1 MNFCDKRLLVAL
13 SFLALILASS
23 SAFAVTRTVTS
34 SGNSGAGS
42 LRATVGA
49 SADGDVIV
57 FDSSISSISLGSQI
71 EITTTL
77 TITGPAADELTI
89 SGGNSARIFYVNAS
103 GKTVNLNRIRI
114 ANGRSQATPVLNAIV
129 GGGAIYHSAGILNI
143 DECEFVS
150 NVTDDGNGTTTF
162 GYGGAIMSQSELHV
176 SNSSFSFNSL
186 SNANAYGGGAVY
198 CQDNTTD
205 HDVSFN
211 NCTFYANSVVS
222 GNAGADGGA
231 IAISENTGSGTDTAP
246 LVTITSCTF
255 YDNNSNNNG
264 EEIYIFT
271 NGPDVAITLQ
281 NNIFDRDAADGGQV
295 SVECDCATGIT
306 ATSNGGNIYWDT
318 PDAQIPTA
326 GTRDQTGQGV
336 DGSGLTGTLGLN
348 GGSTQTIPITSG
360 ASLADDNG
368 VSGGPVLSRDQR
380 NFTREGN
387 PDSGAYEFNG
397 TPTFYTIFPTDNST
411 DVSVTTNLVVT
422 FEHNVSLFTGNLSI
436 HRISDD
442 SLVEQIAATSATG
455 DGTKIITFDPV
466 NPLPGNTALYV
477 NYTAQAFQ
485 APRGELHAAISNN
498 STWNFTTGAAPNL
511 PPVIATTNT
520 VVSGRTGENLNIYV
534 TVSDPESATSEIVL
548 TGTSSN
554 VGLVPDNNIVQ
565 LGLTTATTCFRVTTA
580 ALSTFGTV
588 EITITATDTSA
599 NTASTTFTITF
610 SPTLPTALA
619 FDGMTSLDNQGFN
632 LSNVSGFSNRFIVQ
646 VHADAN
652 RESDDI
658 IVTTGTFNAFDQNSA
673 PDGVATTEYKLFTG
687 FGKTGVGDGSGPA
700 PALFVPGVSVTTNTV
715 RVQLRDQFARGA
727 NLTLSTAAD
736 SAVSL
741 SSTTV
746 TLTVLL
752 PPAVQLG
759 LTSTNGTTS
768 GDKGDGVGND
778 GFNGGVTNFA
788 GSTTVPVTVASL
800 DAANWI
806 TATGNSTFPIF
817 FFTTTISVTSDN
829 PDVVLSGAGISYT
842 FSPLAAVQSKSLTIT
857 YNGSGTTT
865 AVITYQH
872 DGTGSMGSTSV
883 TITIDPADPV
893 VATSNT
899 AISMLEDI
907 STRVYVS
914 VFDAQSITSAI
925 VLTAESGTPAII
937 GSDNIVQTGATTAV
951 TCFAVTTASTNT
963 NGSVSITISGKD
975 PDGNIGSTSFSI
987 NVIPVNDIPSFATGA
1002 NAVVEEGAASYD
1014 LPFATGITDGD
1025 PEVNQTLTFHLV
1037 VDNPSLFA
1045 TQPIVATTNGNL
1057 RFGVAA
1063 ATTGIAVVQ
1072 ISLSDNGG
1080 TSNGGVNTTA
1090 TQTFTITVNNLN
1102 DAPIFSTGSNVTV
1115 NEDSGA
1121 YNQPFATGIDDGDP
1135 STTQVLTFHV
1145 VATNSSLFSVQ
1156 PSIEVSN
1163 GNLSFTP
1170 ASNAN
1175 GFTAVQ
1181 VSLSDDGPNGG
1192 GEVNTSATQTFYITI
1207 NPVNDPPSINAP
1219 GTATTLQNGTTT
1231 VTINIADIDNPIG
1244 SLQVSATSSNLT
1256 LVTNGGFTFSP
1267 TAGTMTMT
1275 IRPECGQVGLSFVT
1289 ITVEDNGSPNLSSTA
1304 ILSLFVTPA
1313 PAFDITGATAPCPR
1327 ISVQYGIPATPGA
1340 TYEWDVTNGILIS
1353 GQGTTSASINWE
1365 SGTTG
1370 SVHATIITPAGCTFS
1385 SVLFV
1390 STLNISANPDYAIT
1404 ATGSSVTFNVLTND
1418 DGSTLVLIGATDPP
1432 NGSLV
1437 TNANGSVTYTPDGGF
1452 EGFDSFNY
1460 TIRDANGCLE
1470 TGASVQVVVSDQVD
1484 RINLF
1489 YVERQK
1495 DKVGPVRGMR
1505 NPRGTAVSPDGN
1517 NVYVAGQ
1524 ADNSVVIFDRTASDG
1539 TLTYVGRERHNSNG
1553 VQSMR
1558 YPTGVVVSPDGKH
1571 VYVASYG
1578 SGAVVSFTRNSGTG
1592 ELTYL
1597 ERKVDGKFD
1606 AGKKI
1611 VGISRAIELTL
1622 SRDGKSLYVTGY
1634 TDNSV
1639 VLFRRD
1645 VNTGLLQFVERH
1657 KDGQGGVDG
1666 LRYPLGL
1673 DVSPDGKNVYVSG
1686 SGDDAVAVFARD
1698 NTTGK
1703 LTYRSRV
1710 EDGNGGVD
1718 GIADAADVAVSSDGD
1733 HVYVAGYGD
1742 EAIAAFSRDGNG
1754 DLTYINKVTG
1764 GLLDGI
1770 ASLESSPNGVHIFG
1784 AAEIDDA
1791 LVVLE
1796 RDASSGELTYLEG
1809 LRDGV
1814 DGTDGLKGARF
1825 VSVSPDGFHLY
1836 TAGYDDKAVSVAYRN
1851 RQPVAHD
1858 DATSVN
1864 PSSSVEV
1871 TVLDNDNEKDDG
1883 ESLEVTAKTDGTLGT
1898 VAITGGGTKV
1908 EYTAGAATGN
1918 DTFTY
1923 TIEDGMGGSST
1934 ATVAVNVSS
1943 STKRGFDDAASAND
1957 ERIAVH
1963 PNPVR
1968 DAATILLNGMEGR
1981 SITVRVYDMQGRRVV
1996 ELFRGEATQSMQ
2008 LTWNVGAF
2016 NIAAGS
2022 YALVVESALETG
2034 AVERLQQSLQIVR

>member
-1 MNFCDKRLLVAL
+1 MNLCDKRLLAVL
-13 SFLALILASS
+13 SFLALFLASS
-23 SAFAVTRTVTS
+23 SAFAATLTVTS
-34 SGNSGAGS
+34 SLNSGAGS

-49 SADGDVIV
+49 SSDGDVIV
-57 FDSSISSISLGSQI
+57 FDESISLITLSSEI
-71 EITTTL
+71 EIATTL

-89 SGGNSARIFYVNAS
+89 SGGSSARIFYVLAP
-103 GKTVNLNRIRI
+103 GKTVNLNRMRLE
-114 ANGRSQATPVLNAIV
+114 NGRSQAAPVLNSIA
-129 GGGAIYHSAGILNI
+129 GGGAIYHSSGILNI
-143 DECEFVS
+143 DECEFS
-150 NVTDDGNGTTTF
+150 GNVADDGNGSTSF
-162 GYGGAIMSQSELHV
+162 GYGGAIASQSELHV
-176 SNSSFSFNSL
+176 SNTLFTNNSL
-186 SNANAYGGGAVY
+186 NNANAYGGGAVY

-211 NCTFYANSVVS
+211 NCTFTGNSVIN

-271 NGPDVAITLQ
+271 QGPDVSITLQ
-281 NNIFDRDAADGGQV
+281 NNIFDRNAADGSQV

-326 GTRDQTGQGV
+326 GTRDQTAQGI
-336 DGSGLTGTLGLN
+336 DGSGLTGTLGSN
-348 GGSTQTIPITSG
+348 GGSTRTIPITSG

-368 VSGGPVLSRDQR
+368 VSGGPVLARDQR
-380 NFTREGN
+380 NFLREGN
-387 PDSGAYEFNG
+387 PDSGAFEFNG

-422 FEHNVSLFTGNLSI
+422 FEHNVTLFTGNLSI
-436 HRISDD
+436 HRVSDD

-485 APRGELHAAISNN
+485 APRGELHAAVTGN

-520 VVSGRTGENLNIYV
+520 VIAGRTGDNVNIYV

-554 VGLVPDNNIVQ
+554 VGLVPDNNIQQ
-565 LGLTTATTCFRVTTA
+565 LGLTSATTCFRVTTA
-580 ALSTFGTV
+580 GLSTFGTV
-588 EITITATDTSA
+588 QITITATDTSA

-610 SPTLPTALA
+610 LPTLPTALS

-632 LSNVSGFSNRFIVQ
+632 LSNVSGFGNRFIIQ

-652 RESDDI
+652 RESDNI

-673 PDGVATTEYKLFTG
+673 PNAVVQTQYSLFTG
-687 FGKTGVGDGSGPA
+687 FGQTGVGDGAGPA
-700 PALFVPGVSVTTNTV
+700 PATFGPSVATTSNSI
-715 RVQLRDQFARGA
+715 RLQLRDRVARGA
-727 NLTLSTAAD
+727 NLTLSTAAGG
-736 SAVSL
+736 SVGL
-741 SSTTV
+741 SSTTI
-746 TLTVLL
+746 TLTLLL

-759 LTSTNGTTS
+759 LTSTHGTTS
-768 GDKGDGVGND
+768 GDKGDGIGND

-788 GSTTVPVTVASL
+788 GTTTVPVTLASL

-817 FFTTTISVTSDN
+817 FFTTTVSVTSDN

-842 FSPLAAVQSKSLTIT
+842 FSPLAATQTRNLTIT
-857 YNGSGTTT
+857 YNGMGTTT

-872 DGTGSMGSTSV
+872 DGSMGSTSV

-893 VATSNT
+893 IATSNT
-899 AISMLEDI
+899 AVSMLEDI
-907 STRVYVS
+907 STRIYVS
-914 VFDAQSITSAI
+914 VFDAQSATSAI
-925 VLTAESGTPAII
+925 VLSAESGVAAII

-951 TCFAVTTASTNT
+951 TCFLVTTASANT
-963 NGSVSITISGKD
+963 NGSVSITISGID
-975 PDGNIGSTSFSI
+975 PDGNIGSTEFSI
-987 NVIPVNDIPSFATGA
+987 SVIPVNDAPSFTTGA

-1014 LPFATGITDGD
+1014 LPFATGISDGD
-1025 PEVNQTLTFHLV
+1025 PEVVQALTFHLV
-1037 VDNPSLFA
+1037 ILENPALFA
-1045 TQPIVATTNGNL
+1045 TQPTVATTNGNL

-1063 ATTGIAVVQ
+1063 ATTGTAIVR

-1080 TSNGGVNTTA
+1080 TANGGVNTTG

-1102 DAPIFSTGSNVTV
+1102 DAPVFSTGSNVTV
-1115 NEDSGA
+1115 NEDSGP
-1121 YNQPFATGIDDGDP
+1121 YDQPFATGIDDGDP

-1156 PSIEVSN
+1156 PSIAVST

-1175 GFTAVQ
+1175 GITEVQ

-1192 GEVNTSATQTFYITI
+1192 SEVNTSATQSFFITI
-1207 NPVNDPPSINAP
+1207 NPVNDPPSITSIADQ
-1219 GTATTLQNGTTT
+1219 TFSENGTTT
-1231 VTINIADIDNPIG
+1231 VSFSIDDIDDLVG
-1244 SLQVSATSSNLT
+1244 SLNVSATSSNMS
-1256 LVTNGGFTFSP
+1256 LVTSGGFSFSP
-1267 TAGTMTMT
+1267 TASNMTMT
-1275 IRPECGQVGLSFVT
+1275 VRPSCGETGVAV
-1289 ITVEDNGSPNLSSTA
+1289 ITVTVTDGGAPALTSTA
-1304 ILSLFVTPA
+1304 VFSVTVTPA
-1313 PAFDITGATAPCPR
+1313 PAFEITGGTEPCPR
-1327 ISVQYGIPATPGA
+1327 ISVQYDIPSTPGA
-1340 TYEWDVTNGILIS
+1340 TYEWDVTNGILVS
-1353 GQGTTSASINWE
+1353 GQGTTNATINWE

-1370 SVHATIITPAGCTFS
+1370 SVRATIITPAGCTFS
-1385 SVLFV
+1385 SLLIIT
-1390 STLNISANPDYAIT
+1390 TLNISANPDYAIT
-1404 ATGSSVTFNVLTND
+1404 ATGASVTFNVLTND
-1418 DGSTLVLIGATDPP
+1418 DGSTLVLIGATDPAH
-1432 NGSLV
+1432 GTLS
-1437 TNANGSVTYTPDGGF
+1437 TNANGNVTYTPDGGF
-1452 EGFDSFNY
+1452 EGYDSFNY

-1489 YVERQK
+1489 YVESQK

-1517 NVYVAGQ
+1517 HVYVAGQ
-1524 ADNSVVIFDRTASDG
+1524 ADNSIVIFEREAADG
-1539 TLTYVGRERHNSNG
+1539 TLTYVDRARHNVDG

-1592 ELTYL
+1592 GLTYL
-1597 ERKVDGKFD
+1597 ERKLDGKLD

-1611 VGISRAIELTL
+1611 VGISRAIELTI

-1657 KDGQGGVDG
+1657 KDGSGGVDG

-1673 DVSPDGKNVYVSG
+1673 DVSPDGKNVYVAG
-1686 SGDDAVAVFARD
+1686 SADDAVAVFARD

-1703 LTYRSRV
+1703 LTWRQKV

-1718 GIADAADVAVSSDGD
+1718 GIADAADVAVSSDGE

-1742 EAIAAFSRDGNG
+1742 EAIAAFSRDSNG
-1754 DLTYINKVTG
+1754 DLTFIHKVSG

-1770 ASLESSPNGVHIFG
+1770 ASLEASPNGTHIFG

-1796 RDASSGELTYLEG
+1796 RDAATGELTYLEG

-1814 DGTDGLKGARF
+1814 DGVDGLKGARF
-1825 VSVSPDGFHLY
+1825 VAISPDGFHLY

-1923 TIEDGMGGSST
+1923 TIEDGKGGSST

-1943 STKRGFDDAASAND
+1943 STKRGFEVAGAAND
-1957 ERIAVH
+1957 ERISLH

-1981 SITVRVYDMQGRRVV
+1981 NITVRVYDMQGRRVA
-1996 ELFRGEATQSMQ
+1996 ELFRGEATNNMQ
-2008 LTWNVGAF
+2008 LTWNAGAF

-2022 YALVVESALETG
+2022 YSLVVESALETG
-2034 AVERLQQSLQIVR
+2034 AVERLQQRMQIVH